1 MNTPTIEQLK
11 EALHYAPDTGVFTR
25 LKASTNSVRV
35 GDIAGTL
42 NKKLGYVELSVLGYR
57 TYAHRLAWF
66 YVHGEWPKEIDHI
79 NGDRADNRISNLRP
93 ATKKQNCENKGLHPR
108 NTSGF
113 RGVHQCPKT
122 KMWVARI
129 TNHGRGKY
137 LGHFKT
143 PALAG
148 EFAELARSMMFT
160 HHRQETVL

>member
-1 MNTPTIEQLK
+1 MNTLTLEKVRSVLRFD
-11 EALHYAPDTGVFTR
+11 PDTGVFTWIKSPTNKV
-25 LKASTNSVRV
+25 KAGSR
-35 GDIAGTL
+35 AGTFH
-42 NKKLGYVELSVLGYR
+42 KALGYWAISVFGHR
-57 TYAHRLAWF
+57 TYCHRLAWF
-66 YVHGEWPKEIDHI
+66 YMYEEWPQEIDHI
-79 NGDRADNRISNLRP
+79 NGDRADNRIANLRS
-93 ATKKQNCENKGLHPR
+93 ATKKQNCENKAMHPR